1 MLMRWD
7 PLREMT
13 ALQRDINQLF
23 EGTFGS
29 EGAPGGQN
37 GFGET
42 RFPLMDVSETADRIV
57 VRALVPGLEKDDVKV
72 SIHQNVLSITG
83 ERKGPEIPE
92 KAVVVRSER
101 PSGRFQRTLRLLK
114 PLQVDK
120 VEAQLRD
127 GVLTLT
133 LPVKEEARP
142 RQISVAI
149 G

>member
-1 MLMRWD
+1 MMMRWD
-7 PLREMT
+7 PFREMA

-23 EGTFGS
+23 EGTSGA
-29 EGAPGGQN
+29 EGGTVSQN

-42 RFPLMDVSETADRIV
+42 RFPLMDVSETANSIV
-57 VRALVPGLEKDDVKV
+57 VRALVPGLGKDDVKV

-83 ERKGPEIPE
+83 ERKAPEIPE
-92 KAVVVRSER
+92 KAIVVRSER
-101 PSGRFQRTLRLLK
+101 PAGRFQRTLRLLK

-120 VEAQLRD
+120 VDAQLRD

-133 LPVKEEARP
+133 LPLKEEARP
-142 RQISVAI
+142 RQISVSV